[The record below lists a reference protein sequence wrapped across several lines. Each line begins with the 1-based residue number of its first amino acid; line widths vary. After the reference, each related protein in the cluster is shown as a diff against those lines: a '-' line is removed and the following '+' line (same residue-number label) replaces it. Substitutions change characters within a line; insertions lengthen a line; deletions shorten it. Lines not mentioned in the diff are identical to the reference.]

1 MKVVYRIFFK
11 KERYMLS
18 PQSLFSL
25 NYAISI
31 IGLMFFIIREIYN
44 CYKDDTDKGF
54 ASKFDYEKTVR
65 KYNLK

>member
-1 MKVVYRIFFK
+1 MFAVISTYT
-11 KERYMLS
+11 
-18 PQSLFSL
+18 L
-25 NYAISI
+25 NYCIVI

>member
-1 MKVVYRIFFK
+1 
-11 KERYMLS
+11 MLS

-31 IGLMFFIIREIYN
+31 IGLMFFIIREIYG